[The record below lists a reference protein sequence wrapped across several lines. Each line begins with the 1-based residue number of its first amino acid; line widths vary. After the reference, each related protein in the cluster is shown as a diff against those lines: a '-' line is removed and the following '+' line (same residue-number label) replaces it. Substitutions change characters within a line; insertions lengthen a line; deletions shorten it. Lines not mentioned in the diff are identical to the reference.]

1 MAGKCWDIKVESLDD
16 SIVLTDIRK
25 TYPGGAEALRG
36 LSFSVRKGEIF
47 CLVGPNGSGKTT
59 SLRILGTQLMPSS
72 GEVRVLGIDAVKHPE
87 LARKHLGVVPQDA
100 QPTFELSPFEQIYF
114 YLRARGSSRYE
125 ARAAAED
132 VMRTLG
138 LLQFRNVVAAKL
150 SGGYRRRVLIALAIA
165 TGAEVL
171 LLDEPTT
178 GLDPIA
184 RRQVWQDLV
193 RLKANHAVLLT
204 THSMEECE
212 ALADSVGIVNQGKMV
227 ARGTATQLRKMLNVE
242 FKVRIEDGAHREE
255 LQKFGI
261 LEEYGGKFVLYP
273 ATQQSIDDVVR
284 FAIHERLPV
293 SVMPVSLEDVY
304 FQVIRET
311 A

>member
-1 MAGKCWDIKVESLDD
+1 MARADEAV
-16 SIVLTDIRK
+16 VLTDVRK
-25 TYPGGAEALRG
+25 TYPSGAVALRG
-36 LSFSVRKGEIF
+36 LSFSVRRGEIF

-59 SLRILGTQLMPSS
+59 SLRILGTQLTPSS
-72 GEVRVLGIDAVKHPE
+72 GEVRVLGLDAVKQPQLVRE
-87 LARKHLGVVPQDA
+87 HLGVVPQDA
-100 QPTFELSPFEQIYF
+100 QPAFELTPFEQIYF
-114 YLRARGSSRYE
+114 YLRTRGKSRRDARE
-125 ARAAAED
+125 TAEE

-138 LLQFRNVVAAKL
+138 LVEFRNIAAARL

-212 ALADSVGIVNQGKMV
+212 ALADSVGIVYRGEMV
-227 ARGTATQLRKMLNVE
+227 AHGTVMQLRKMLNVE

-255 LQKFGI
+255 LQRFGV

-273 ATQQSIDDVVR
+273 GSQKSIDEVVR
-284 FAIHERLPV
+284 FALDQRLPV

-304 FQVIRET
+304 FHVIRET
-311 A
+311 V

>member
-1 MAGKCWDIKVESLDD
+1 MARADEAV
-16 SIVLTDIRK
+16 VLTDVRK
-25 TYPGGAEALRG
+25 TYPSGAVALRG
-36 LSFSVRKGEIF
+36 LSFSVRRGEIF

-59 SLRILGTQLMPSS
+59 TLRILGTQLTPSS
-72 GEVRVLGIDAVKHPE
+72 GEVRVLGLDAVKQPQLVRE
-87 LARKHLGVVPQDA
+87 HLCVVPQDA
-100 QPTFELSPFEQIYF
+100 QPAFELTPFEQISF
-114 YLRARGSSRYE
+114 YLRARGKSKRD
-125 ARAAAED
+125 ARDSAED

-138 LLQFRNVVAAKL
+138 LMEFRNIAAARL

-193 RLKANHAVLLT
+193 RLKASHAVLLT

-212 ALADSVGIVNQGKMV
+212 ALADAVGIVYKGEMV
-227 ARGTATQLRKMLNVE
+227 ARGTVMQLRKMLNVE

-255 LQKFGI
+255 LQRFGV

-273 ATQQSIDDVVR
+273 GSQQSIDEVVR
-284 FAIHERLPV
+284 FALDQRLPV

-304 FQVIRET
+304 FHVIRK
-311 A
+311 AV